1 MTLDLLGYVIVP
13 RGFIMNGKLKV
24 GEACGSAKPTC
35 LEVEEKGS
43 LASSWNNKSMIVKF
57 GRGTYFESSLHV
69 YLTCMS
75 WNVSLATYAIVPKVT
90 IMS

>member
-43 LASSWNNKSMIVKF
+43 LASS
-57 GRGTYFESSLHV
+57 
-69 YLTCMS
+69 
-75 WNVSLATYAIVPKVT
+75 
-90 IMS
+90 